1 MMQDHSSQ
9 SLLKWPVIIL
19 LAALAGFVILSWKV
33 YDHFNFILLERANLP
48 EWKSSLLHWQ
58 VMLSIFIPPIAGWLA
73 DYFAIKNKNYLF
85 ITICMGITAMIFITT
100 ALITGDSLATD
111 LQSILPYMMIC
122 WMTGMYLFFSP
133 AMILIEHSAERTHLP
148 IAISIVIFVG
158 DLIYAT
164 NKYIIKAVE
173 SLGSVWIFAGAGIV
187 LAALGYFYSQS
198 IKHLPPHNRSQLV
211 SEPVIIF
218 LIRAFLIGLVGGISK
233 GLFKMDALQNLS
245 NYLPFSDILS
255 LIIFISAFVVVIL
268 SLLLRNQ
275 PSKKILTLGIL
286 INISGVLLTLIAS
299 GFLLSLLS
307 LSLIILG
314 ISMISLSIYSV
325 ALFRVPEMKLNLA
338 FGLFYSG
345 FSLSGWL
352 LNVLLHNGH

>member
-1 MMQDHSSQ
+1 MMKEISNRT
-9 SLLKWPVIIL
+9 LLKWPVILL

-33 YDHFNFILLERANLP
+33 YDHFNFILLEKAQLP
-48 EWKSSLLHWQ
+48 EWKSSLVHWQ
-58 VMLSIFIPPIAGWLA
+58 VILSIIIPPVAGWLA
-73 DYFAIKNKNYLF
+73 DYFALKNKNYLF

-100 ALITGDSLATD
+100 ALITGDTLATD
-111 LQSILPYMMIC
+111 LQPALPYMMIC

-164 NKYIIKAVE
+164 NKIIIKAVE
-173 SLGSVWIFAGAGIV
+173 SLGSAWIFAGAGIV
-187 LAALGYFYSQS
+187 LAVLGYFYAQFNKNLQVHHSLEMNS
-198 IKHLPPHNRSQLV
+198 DSA
-211 SEPVIIF
+211 IIF
-218 LIRAFLIGLVGGISK
+218 LIRAFIIGLIGGIAK
-233 GLFKMDALQNLS
+233 GLFNIDSIQNLS
-245 NYLPFSDILS
+245 NYLHFTDILS
-255 LIIFISAFVVVIL
+255 LIIFISAFVVIIL

-275 PSKKILTLGIL
+275 ASKKILSLGIL

-299 GFLLSLLS
+299 GSLLAMLSLC
-307 LSLIILG
+307 LIILG

-325 ALFRVPEMKLNLA
+325 ALFRVPQMKLNLA

-345 FSLSGWL
+345 FSLSGFI
-352 LNVLLHNGH
+352 LNSILHG